1 MPLVCVCPRLVRPN
15 VGRNPFRV
23 HLVPLATKHHIPPHN
38 AYSLRGACALSCLVC
53 CDVKNKTLAKSLRSG
68 AEHTTSGST
77 PPPHRPRQA
86 TRSLRRRS
94 TSPIL
99 PDAEDALPAPRPRV
113 PPHRVH
119 QPILPQRISSTACPF
134 PPLLS
139 YLVPV
144 HPPRPASAFLS
155 SVTVCVRAARVS
167 ILRVRLRGAPLPL
180 PQARAA
186 RARFPSCLPAPLRAA
201 RTKQDPD
208 TCARTRGELG
218 GGGGA
223 CKGEEM
229 SHGQELGHGAWPSGW
244 RRSLRN
250 GW

>member
-1 MPLVCVCPRLVRPN
+1 MVR
-15 VGRNPFRV
+15 
-23 HLVPLATKHHIPPHN
+23 TKRWLSHFEVARSTPHRAPPHHPT
-38 AYSLRGACALSCLVC
+38 ARDKQRVR
-53 CDVKNKTLAKSLRSG
+53 CDAAPL
-68 AEHTTSGST
+68 
-77 PPPHRPRQA
+77 P
-86 TRSLRRRS
+86 
-94 TSPIL
+94 PIL

-144 HPPRPASAFLS
+144 HPPRPDSAFLS
-155 SVTVCVRAARVS
+155 SATVCVCAARVS

-186 RARFPSCLPAPLRAA
+186 RARFPSCLTAPFRAA
-201 RTKQDPD
+201 RTNQDPD

-218 GGGGA
+218 GGGGG

-229 SHGQELGHGAWPSGW
+229 SHGQELGHGSWPLGW
-244 RRSLRN
+244 RMSLLN
-250 GW
+250 GVRRRRG